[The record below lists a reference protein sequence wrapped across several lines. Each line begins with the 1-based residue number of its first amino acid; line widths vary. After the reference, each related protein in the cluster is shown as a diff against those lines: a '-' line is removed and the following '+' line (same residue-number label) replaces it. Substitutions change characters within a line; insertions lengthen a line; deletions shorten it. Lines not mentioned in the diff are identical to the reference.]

1 MEVHKDFKELL
12 ELFNAHG
19 VEYLVVGGYAL
30 AAHGAPRTTGDIDLW
45 INPTLDNA
53 RRILRALSQFGAVL
67 DLGVED
73 FVKPDHVVQLGV
85 PPVRVDV
92 ITAIDGVVWDEAWPN
107 RLAGEYGSVST
118 NYLGLREFIINKR
131 TTGRLKDLADLE
143 ALGEA

>member
-53 RRILRALSQFGAVL
+53 RRILRALSQFVAVL